1 MGAAGKVRRS
11 GRLTSGQRPR
21 SRARVRRSSPLQS
34 TASAA
39 CGAMEGGAAVEAE
52 GAAGLRGCSGALAGG
67 SRWVPEALPPRVSF
81 PADAGLPAPGPGS
94 LPRPGVAGPVARRC
108 PPWEPTRGSRSWRS
122 AWGWLVLK
130 QEAFL
135 RHLPFLRLFGL
146 VLGPCQ
152 TVSRPEVFRVG
163 ISQSG
168 ET

>member
-1 MGAAGKVRRS
+1 M
-11 GRLTSGQRPR
+11 
-21 SRARVRRSSPLQS
+21 
-34 TASAA
+34 
-39 CGAMEGGAAVEAE
+39 EAE

-168 ET
+168 KLEVGECKRALGGAAGAVFTRLQEDTGTPRPPRLAAGEGGQVARGGH